1 VSRPRLIVSVALVL
15 VAMLLLGSV
24 ASAATY
30 RIRAKSTDAG
40 FKWRPKT
47 LEVPTDSRV
56 VWKMV
61 DGRHN
66 VTSMGSNWS
75 KSSGDISQGGSTSF
89 TFDDGG
95 RYRYRCTLHS
105 TVNDGK
111 CSGMCGKV
119 LVG

>member
-1 VSRPRLIVSVALVL
+1 VSRPRFIVSVALVL
-15 VAMLLLGSV
+15 VAMILLGSV

-30 RIRAKSTDAG
+30 RVRAKSTDAG
-40 FKWRPKT
+40 PRWRPKT
-47 LEVPTDSRV
+47 LEVPTGSRV
-56 VWKMV
+56 VWKIV

-75 KSSGDISQGGSTSF
+75 KSSGTISQGGSTSF
-89 TFDDGG
+89 TFDDSG

-105 TVNDGK
+105 FLSDGK

-119 LVG
+119 VVG